1 MRRDHFGWHT
11 HRLPCPARVLRW
23 GHWGTPVL
31 LFPTAGGDC
40 EEPERQGLIHALA
53 GLIEAGRIKVYS
65 IDSVAGQHWTSRQH
79 SPEYCSRVQNLYDAF
94 VYEEVVPL
102 IRSDCAADDIEIV
115 SAGASYGAFYAVA
128 ALCRHPDAFRLAIGM
143 SGTYDLS
150 GYLQGHWND
159 DFYFSSPL
167 HFLPGLGEGWQ
178 LDALRQRYAILATGS
193 GRWEDPG
200 ESWRLAGELGARGIP
215 NRVDDWG
222 PGVDHDWPTWL
233 AMCPKYLSENA

>member
-1 MRRDHFGWHT
+1 MRRDYFGWHT
-11 HRLPCPARVLRW
+11 HRLPGPARVLRW

-31 LFPTAGGDC
+31 LFPTAGGDI
-40 EEPERQGLIHALA
+40 EEPERQGLIQALA
-53 GLIEAGRIKVYS
+53 GLIDAGRIKVYS

-79 SPEYCSRVQNLYDAF
+79 SPEYCSRVQNLYDSF

-102 IRSDCAADDIEIV
+102 IRSDCASGGIEIV
-115 SAGASYGAFYAVA
+115 STGASYGAFYAVA

-150 GYLQGHWND
+150 GYLQGRWND

-167 HFLPGLGEGWQ
+167 HFLPNLGEGWQ
-178 LDALRQRYAILATGS
+178 LDALRRRYTILATGS

-200 ESWRLAGELGARGIP
+200 ESWRLASVMGARGIP

-233 AMCPKYLSENA
+233 AMCPKYLGENA